1 METRGRAQPPQPVR
15 PSRWLLPDP
24 TAEEADSDGSGFLAV
39 GADLEVETLVDAY
52 RRGIFPW
59 PHPGIP
65 LPWFSPDP
73 RAVLAADAVHVS
85 RSLRRCLRTC
95 GWETTVDADFDA
107 VVAACARR
115 PRHEGTW
122 ITRDMRRAYGRLHRT
137 GWAHS
142 LEVWDGDVLVGGIY
156 GVRVGRCFTGE
167 SMFHRATNGSKA
179 ALVDLCHRWA
189 EAGGVLL
196 DVQLPTE
203 HLASMGAREVSRAH
217 FLGQLEQLRDG
228 VVCVATDRL
237 PVSRLAPAPGS

>member
-1 METRGRAQPPQPVR
+1 MEPQARAQPPQPVR
-15 PSRWLLPDP
+15 PSRWRLPDP
-24 TAEEADSDGSGFLAV
+24 LAEESDLDASGFLAV

-52 RRGIFPW
+52 RRGAFPW
-59 PHPGIP
+59 PHPGVP

-73 RAVLAADAVHVS
+73 RAVIEVPGVHVS
-85 RSLRRCLRTC
+85 RSLRRWLRTC
-95 GWETTVDADFDA
+95 GWETTVDRDFDA
-107 VVAACARR
+107 VVAACAKR

-122 ITRDMRRAYGRLHRT
+122 ITRDMRRAYERLHRK

-142 LEVWDGDVLVGGIY
+142 VEVWDGNILVGGIY

-167 SMFHRATNGSKA
+167 SMFHRATNASKV

-189 EAGGVLL
+189 EAGGALL

-203 HLASMGAREVSRAH
+203 HLRSMGAREIPRPS
-217 FLGQLEQLRDG
+217 FLARLEELREE
-228 VVCVATDRL
+228 VVCMVTDRL